1 MAAPARAA
9 ANSALRKNNAR
20 HAWLIAGAGACALA
34 LASHAAA
41 QTGSPERGKYIF
53 DAAGCDSCH
62 TQAQGAA
69 LAGGPPLRTPF
80 GTFYA
85 PNITPDR
92 EHGIGAWSEADFI
105 RALRQGVSPQGR
117 HYYPVF
123 PYSSYTKM
131 TTQDLLDLRAYL
143 ATVPPAAKPSRL
155 HEVTWPFSM
164 RALLGPWKR
173 LFFTAGEYKPDPAH
187 DAQWNRGA
195 YLVEA
200 VTHCG
205 ECHTPRN
212 FLGGLERALWLTG
225 ARMPGGE
232 LVAPNLTP
240 DKSGLADWSAADI
253 VDALTDGTL
262 PEGGTLG
269 EEMGEVVRNSTS
281 RLRPGDRAAIA
292 AYLKALPPLP
302 TQVKRKTK

>member
-1 MAAPARAA
+1 M
-9 ANSALRKNNAR
+9 
-20 HAWLIAGAGACALA
+20 
-34 LASHAAA
+34 
-41 QTGSPERGKYIF
+41 
-53 DAAGCDSCH
+53 
-62 TQAQGAA
+62 
-69 LAGGPPLRTPF
+69 
-80 GTFYA
+80 
-85 PNITPDR
+85 
-92 EHGIGAWSEADFI
+92 
-105 RALRQGVSPQGR
+105 
-117 HYYPVF
+117 
-123 PYSSYTKM
+123 
-131 TTQDLLDLRAYL
+131 
-143 ATVPPAAKPSRL
+143 PPAAKPSRP
-155 HEVTWPFSM
+155 HEVTWPFSW
-164 RALLGPWKR
+164 RAALAPWKR

-212 FLGGLERALWLTG
+212 FLGGLERAQWLTG

-281 RLRPGDRAAIA
+281 RLRPEDRAAIA

>member
-1 MAAPARAA
+1 M
-9 ANSALRKNNAR
+9 ALRR
-20 HAWLIAGAGACALA
+20 WLGAGAGACVLA

-92 EHGIGAWSEADFI
+92 AHGIGRWSDADFI

-117 HYYPVF
+117 HYFPVF

-143 ATVPPAAKPSRL
+143 ARVPPAPEPSRP
-155 HEVTWPFSM
+155 HEVAWPFSW
-164 RALLGPWKR
+164 RAALAPWKW
-173 LFFTAGEYKPDPAH
+173 LFFTAGEYQPDPAH
-187 DAQWNRGA
+187 DARWNRGA

-212 FLGGLERALWLTG
+212 FLGGLERAQSLTG

-281 RLRPGDRAAIA
+281 RLRPEDRAAIA

-302 TQVKRKTK
+302 TGVKKKAK

>member
-1 MAAPARAA
+1 MAARARAA
-9 ANSALRKNNAR
+9 ANSALRKNNATR
-20 HAWLIAGAGACALA
+20 AWLIAGAGACVLA
-34 LASHAAA
+34 LASPASA
-41 QTGSPERGKYIF
+41 QSGSPERGRYIF
-53 DAAGCDSCH
+53 DAAGCYGCH
-62 TQAQGAA
+62 TQAQGAP

-92 EHGIGAWSEADFI
+92 AHGIGQWSEADFL

-117 HYYPVF
+117 HYYPAF

-131 TTQDLLDLRAYL
+131 TTQDLRDLRAYL
-143 ATVPPAAKPSRL
+143 ATVPPAAKPSRPD
-155 HEVTWPFSM
+155 EVTWPFSW
-164 RALLGPWKR
+164 RAALAPWKR

-212 FLGGLERALWLTG
+212 FLGGLERAQSLTG

-240 DKSGLADWSAADI
+240 DKSGLADWSAADS

-281 RLRPGDRAAIA
+281 RLRPEDRAAIA

-302 TQVKRKTK
+302 TQVKKKAK